1 MAADPTLRTAIGVIG
16 AHDTCGYPTTGYHCA
31 STATARGIGKPLWES
46 ELGAMDANAGADDMV
61 RAINNGYSQA
71 RVTGYL
77 QWPLIDS
84 MPPGLP
90 YENRGLVT
98 ADQPWSGHYAVN
110 LMTWAIAQTTQF
122 VRPGWDHVGGA
133 DGRLTAGG
141 TYNGYESAD
150 RSAWSMVT
158 ETTTASAP
166 QDITVR
172 VTGPSAGRVVHVWA
186 TKLAAAR
193 PSDWFVRWAD
203 VVPSRGRFHF
213 TLPPGYVVSFT
224 TTTGQGKGTAAVP
237 RSAAMALPYQGL
249 SEFRRAAVPVG
260 EMPRL
265 LAPQDGAFVYAPCAD
280 RSGLECVQQL
290 ASGTPV
296 WWEPHIGIPYAVL
309 GDSSLTSYT
318 VAAEVSFTARGQTAG
333 LIGRFRNQAGAIAP
347 ENFDGYELQMSQ
359 SGAWAIVRNT
369 HSNGPQDLARGHG
382 GAFAPRTW
390 HRLSLTMSGPTISA
404 SIDGHPTVSVIDA
417 TTTGG
422 PAGIMTGGFYDVQF
436 RNLTIVSAS
445 PPLG

>member
-1 MAADPTLRTAIGVIG
+1 
-16 AHDTCGYPTTGYHCA
+16 
-31 STATARGIGKPLWES
+31 
-46 ELGAMDANAGADDMV
+46 
-61 RAINNGYSQA
+61 
-71 RVTGYL
+71 
-77 QWPLIDS
+77 
-84 MPPGLP
+84 
-90 YENRGLVT
+90 
-98 ADQPWSGHYAVN
+98 
-110 LMTWAIAQTTQF
+110 
-122 VRPGWDHVGGA
+122 
-133 DGRLTAGG
+133 
-141 TYNGYESAD
+141 
-150 RSAWSMVT
+150 
-158 ETTTASAP
+158 
-166 QDITVR
+166 
-172 VTGPSAGRVVHVWA
+172 
-186 TKLAAAR
+186 
-193 PSDWFVRWAD
+193 
-203 VVPSRGRFHF
+203 
-213 TLPPGYVVSFT
+213 
-224 TTTGQGKGTAAVP
+224 
-237 RSAAMALPYQGL
+237 
-249 SEFRRAAVPVG
+249 
-260 EMPRL
+260 MPRL

-369 HSNGPQDLARGHG
+369 HSDGPQDLARGHG

-404 SIDGHPTVSVIDA
+404 SIDGHPTASVIDA